1 MVAGVLIR
9 TAPQKSKEVYFKL
22 KNMEG
27 VANIVRVFGRYD
39 LVLMIR
45 ALDIDAA
52 GKLVAKIREIDGVS
66 YTETLIAAPPPEQDG

>member
-1 MVAGVLIR
+1 MVAGVLLR
-9 TAPQKSKEVYFKL
+9 TEPQKSREVYWKL

-27 VANIVRVFGRYD
+27 VDNIVRVFGRYD

-52 GKLVAKIREIDGVS
+52 GKFVAKIREIDGVS
-66 YTETLIAAPPPEQDG
+66 YTETLIAAPPPDPV

>member
-9 TAPQKSKEVYFKL
+9 TAPQKSKEVYWKL
-22 KNMEG
+22 KNLEG

-39 LVLMIR
+39 MVLMIR

-52 GKLVAKIREIDGVS
+52 GKLVSKIREIEGIT
-66 YTETLIAAPPPEQDG
+66 YTETLIAAPPPE

>member
-9 TAPQKSKEVYFKL
+9 TIPQKSKDVFWKL

-27 VANIVRVFGRYD
+27 VANIVQVFGRFD

-45 ALDIDAA
+45 ALDLDAA
-52 GKLVAKIREIDGVS
+52 GKLVSKIREVDGVS
-66 YTETLIAAPPPEQDG
+66 YTETLIAAPPPE